1 MKKAIL
7 CILLCVTLL
16 LPATCL
22 AAGDSLAAAE
32 DILKQASAVGFS
44 VLHTGDVNGQE
55 QGSDT
60 AIGYG
65 KLAAL
70 AEELRENTP
79 LLLVDCGNALSGDG
93 GRTIEL
99 MDAAQ
104 YTAAAIGTRDAGLG
118 IERLQELAGRANF
131 PLLCANWLR
140 ADGELLFDPYAIV
153 EIAGIRVGIIGLVS
167 PAIAEEYPEI
177 TAGCNVY
184 KPSGIANIYYDE
196 MAEQGCAYYI
206 ALTSLGYDG
215 DYTPRDLGQ
224 ESPWINLIL
233 DSSTGTVLDMG
244 EVVGQ
249 TNVIAFNLQPGF
261 EEVGQYDVH
270 VNLSEGRITT
280 LPTIYTAE
288 GVQSYKAVKAIEEL
302 IASPYTEPGE
312 DAQPAADG
320 NGTVTITGS
329 NRNNMAVYLLCLA
342 GIILVTVMI
351 IIVISRRSSGKNKQQ

>member
-1 MKKAIL
+1 MVK
-7 CILLCVTLL
+7 
-16 LPATCL
+16 
-22 AAGDSLAAAE
+22 
-32 DILKQASAVGFS
+32 
-44 VLHTGDVNGQE
+44 
-55 QGSDT
+55 
-60 AIGYG
+60 
-65 KLAAL
+65 
-70 AEELRENTP
+70 
-79 LLLVDCGNALSGDG
+79 
-93 GRTIEL
+93 
-99 MDAAQ
+99 
-104 YTAAAIGTRDAGLG
+104 
-118 IERLQELAGRANF
+118 
-131 PLLCANWLR
+131 
-140 ADGELLFDPYAIV
+140 
-153 EIAGIRVGIIGLVS
+153 LVS

-261 EEVGQYDVH
+261 EEVGKYDVH

-288 GVQSYKAVKAIEEL
+288 GVQNYKANKTIEEL

-320 NGTVTITGS
+320 NGTVTITGGT
-329 NRNNMAVYLLCLA
+329 RNNMAVYMLCLA
-342 GIILVTVMI
+342 GIILLTIAI
-351 IIVISRRSSGKNKQQ
+351 IIVMSRKSSGKNKQK